1 MNYTDMKSNIFTQ
14 LVSVNFRLFWGFR
27 SAIAC
32 MVMRIYEYLCRNVCY
47 LYYIV
52 NRLVCLHVDVRAIC
66 KYEFLEEA
74 FVYKKLIMVCVFKLS
89 LVMHVQSRANF
100 FMKNLV

>member
-14 LVSVNFRLFWGFR
+14 LVSVDFRLFWGFR

-32 MVMRIYEYLCRNVCY
+32 MVMRICEYLCKNVCY

-66 KYEFLEEA
+66 KYEFLEGSFSVQE
-74 FVYKKLIMVCVFKLS
+74 IDNGVCF
-89 LVMHVQSRANF
+89 
-100 FMKNLV
+100 